1 MEVRSRAEGVSMIR
15 MRRLAIPL
23 LLLLVGVATAGA
35 AETAREIL
43 DRRKALDDGP
53 RHWTDRQE
61 RMKLTIIDR
70 RGGERVRD
78 LTVFERR
85 EPGDEKKSILFV
97 QAPAEV
103 KGTGFLAFTHKG
115 KPADQWLYLPALK
128 RIRQITPQARTES
141 FVGTDLSYQ
150 DLDIVQEMPSWTE
163 ADAKSS
169 LRGQETIDGV
179 ACHVIE
185 LLPQR
190 EDIGYEKIVLW
201 LGVDDL
207 MSRRLEFYDGETEPA
222 KRLTQTAIKTVDG
235 IPVAHHIDVEAP
247 PKGTKTMIDSSDVH
261 FNQQLEPDLFSQR
274 ALERGER

>member
-1 MEVRSRAEGVSMIR
+1 MIR

-23 LLLLVGVATAGA
+23 LLILAGVATGA
-35 AETAREIL
+35 CAETAREIL
-43 DRRKALDDGP
+43 DRRKALDDGS

-61 RMKLTIIDR
+61 HMKLTIIA
-70 RGGERVRD
+70 RGGSERVRD
-78 LTVFERR
+78 LVVFERR
-85 EPGDEKKSILFV
+85 EPGDEKKSILFF

-128 RIRQITPQARTES
+128 RVRQITPQARTES

-169 LRGQETIDGV
+169 LRGEETVDGV

-185 LLPQR
+185 LAPQR

-201 LGVDDL
+201 LGKDDL
-207 MSRRLEFYDGETEPA
+207 VPRKLEFFDGETEPA
-222 KRLTQTAIKTVDG
+222 KRLTQRDIKVVDG
-235 IPVAHHIDVEAP
+235 IPVAHHVDVEAP
-247 PKGTKTMIDSSDVH
+247 AKGSKTTIDSSEVR

>member
-1 MEVRSRAEGVSMIR
+1 MRVL

-23 LLLLVGVATAGA
+23 LLVLGCVAAAGA
-35 AETAREIL
+35 AETARDIL
-43 DRRKALDDGP
+43 DRRKALDDGA
-53 RHWTDRQE
+53 RHWSDRQE
-61 RMKLTIIDR
+61 RMKLTLFDR

-78 LTVFERR
+78 LTVYERR
-85 EPGDEKKSILFV
+85 EPDDEKKSILFF
-97 QAPAEV
+97 ASPAEV

-169 LRGQETIDGV
+169 LRGEETVDGV
-179 ACHVIE
+179 RCHVIE
-185 LLPQR
+185 LIPQR

-201 LGVDDL
+201 LGADDL
-207 MSRRLEFYDGETEPA
+207 MSRKLEFYDGESEPA
-222 KRLTQTAIKTVDG
+222 KRLTQTDIKVVDG
-235 IPVAHHIDVEAP
+235 IPVAHHVTVEAP
-247 PKGTKTMIDSSDVH
+247 PKGTKTTIDSSDVR
-261 FNQQLEPDLFSQR
+261 FNLELEPDLFSQR